1 MRTLHVVTFV
11 ISSLLCGCSPRVS
24 YLYRC
29 EVEDQHNE
37 LKEKCERIGAAG
49 EKVQISAWYGSETSG
64 SNSGEEGFNC
74 FQIVVRLPQSQTA
87 ELDSG
92 KSFLQYDSARVALV
106 KNDKR
111 VGGTQLTKD
120 DSRNTLSVALYG
132 ESGDAFPA
140 GEGSSTCFTASVELT
155 ERWSFHSKSLGSES
169 IKRRPCRSR
178 WDISISPPP
187 CRPALPST
195 SAECRGRGI
204 EGPCGASE
212 CGFGPMIGRGVGV
225 GVYYGWWRAR
235 RCPPEN
241 RSVVQVLNWAAYGKV
256 LH

>member
-74 FQIVVRLPQSQTA
+74 FQIVVRPPQSQTA

-140 GEGSSTCFTASVELT
+140 GEGKLHLLYRVGGIDRTMVVSFKISR
-155 ERWSFHSKSLGSES
+155 ERVDQT
-169 IKRRPCRSR
+169 PT
-178 WDISISPPP
+178 
-187 CRPALPST
+187 LPF
-195 SAECRGRGI
+195 
-204 EGPCGASE
+204 P
-212 CGFGPMIGRGVGV
+212 VG
-225 GVYYGWWRAR
+225 
-235 RCPPEN
+235 
-241 RSVVQVLNWAAYGKV
+241 
-256 LH
+256 H